1 MGKDITMEHV
11 IKENRFASF
20 IYPFVDDR
28 AVFSWTV
35 QPDGRYW
42 ADEGGY
48 GMTDDNQVTLYAL
61 FNKEGRF
68 ITLFSDQVPELIK

>member
-1 MGKDITMEHV
+1 MIEPYSV
-11 IKENRFASF
+11 
-20 IYPFVDDR
+20 
-28 AVFSWTV
+28 
-35 QPDGRYW
+35 GRYW